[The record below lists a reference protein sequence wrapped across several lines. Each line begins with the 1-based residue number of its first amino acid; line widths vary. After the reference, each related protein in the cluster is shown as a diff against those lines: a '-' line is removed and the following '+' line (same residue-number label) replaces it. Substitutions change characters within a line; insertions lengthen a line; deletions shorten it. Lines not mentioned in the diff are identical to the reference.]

1 MEAQEYLDELSGYL
15 AGRMPHREL
24 ESVLEYYK
32 EYFEEKGPDG
42 AWQAEEELGT
52 PDEAAARILGAT
64 ARRGG
69 MERRRWST
77 GQIAAVI
84 LLSPIWAPVLLVLA
98 AAALILALG
107 LLGAAACVAAGGIV
121 CAFGGLFVVW
131 CGITQIFYSV
141 PTTLFFAGL
150 GLFAVALGLLIFLG
164 GAALCAL
171 WCKGA
176 AVLARWIARG
186 GRREEAAA

>member
-1 MEAQEYLDELSGYL
+1 
-15 AGRMPHREL
+15 MPHREL

-64 ARRGG
+64 SRPGG
-69 MERRRWST
+69 RERRRWST
-77 GQIAAVI
+77 GQIVAVI
-84 LLSPIWAPVLLVLA
+84 VLSPIWVPVLLGLA
-98 AAALILALG
+98 AVVVTLALG
-107 LLGAAACVAAGGIV
+107 LLGTAACIAAGGIACV
-121 CAFGGLFVVW
+121 LGGLFVVW

-141 PTTLFFAGL
+141 PTTLFFTGL
-150 GLFAVALGLLIFLG
+150 GFVAAALGLLIFLG
-164 GAALCAL
+164 GAALCVL
-171 WCKGA
+171 WCKGVA
-176 AVLARWIARG
+176 ALARWIARG